1 MDKNI
6 LRSRQKVARYI
17 FWTIFFGI
25 GPMVMFFPMVKL
37 AIHGYEVLILSL
49 ASPIILWPSLVNNI
63 AQHNPMWQLLPSIS
77 FNLSSTKS
85 TLEINP
91 LRSVSREN
99 ILQPNWLLVGI
110 GFVVSRWASNDFP
123 NQPLDPIPY
132 GLLIWFGLFS
142 GIVIINR
149 LSIVTNRWWV
159 SVGFLGSGLLYFSR
173 GNVSFMGGF
182 ALSIFIESI
191 LPLLFDK
198 IARGLSAHIVFI
210 ATFAYIIQVIYA
222 V

>member
-1 MDKNI
+1 
-6 LRSRQKVARYI
+6 
-17 FWTIFFGI
+17 
-25 GPMVMFFPMVKL
+25 
-37 AIHGYEVLILSL
+37 
-49 ASPIILWPSLVNNI
+49 
-63 AQHNPMWQLLPSIS
+63 MWQLLPSIS

-99 ILQPNWLLVGI
+99 ILQPNC
-110 GFVVSRWASNDFP
+110 RWASNGFP
-123 NQPLDPIPY
+123 NQALDPIPY
-132 GLLIWFGLFS
+132 GLLIWFGLFC

-159 SVGFLGSGLLYFSR
+159 SVGFLASGLLYFSR